1 MKSPDD
7 ILEELLSLPSENE
20 IVEFKKAENQFDKD
34 DLGKYFSALSNEANL
49 KSVANAWI
57 VIGVKD
63 DRTISGTNIT
73 DQQINNYK
81 QEIGK
86 NTSPTI
92 NFIDVYRICRE
103 GKQVLLFAIP
113 PAPKG
118 MPIAWKGHRYG
129 RDGESLV
136 GLNDTKYSTIKAQL
150 INEDWSAKIVK
161 KATIDDLSK
170 EAIQKA
176 REQYSIKN
184 PKLKEE
190 IATWSDAKFL
200 DKAKLTI
207 KGEITNTTIIL
218 LGKPESE
225 HYLSPSVAK
234 LTWIL
239 KDKDNI
245 EKDYE
250 HFSCPFILSID
261 NLKLKIRNLK
271 YRYIKEEGLF
281 PEEVEQYDPFITL
294 LLIKIIL

>member
-49 KSVANAWI
+49 KSVSNAWI

-63 DRTISGTNIT
+63 DKTISGINIT

-86 NTSPTI
+86 NTSLTI

-161 KATIDDLSK
+161 KSNYRRFVKRSNTKSKRTI
-170 EAIQKA
+170 
-176 REQYSIKN
+176 
-184 PKLKEE
+184 
-190 IATWSDAKFL
+190 
-200 DKAKLTI
+200 
-207 KGEITNTTIIL
+207 
-218 LGKPESE
+218 
-225 HYLSPSVAK
+225 
-234 LTWIL
+234 
-239 KDKDNI
+239 
-245 EKDYE
+245 
-250 HFSCPFILSID
+250 
-261 NLKLKIRNLK
+261 
-271 YRYIKEEGLF
+271 
-281 PEEVEQYDPFITL
+281 
-294 LLIKIIL
+294 

>member
-20 IVEFKKAENQFDKD
+20 IIEFKKAENQFDKD

-49 KSVANAWI
+49 KSVSNAWI

-63 DRTISGTNIT
+63 DKTISGTNIT

-161 KATIDDLSK
+161 KATIHDLSK

-245 EKDYE
+245 EQR
-250 HFSCPFILSID
+250 L
-261 NLKLKIRNLK
+261 
-271 YRYIKEEGLF
+271 
-281 PEEVEQYDPFITL
+281 
-294 LLIKIIL
+294 